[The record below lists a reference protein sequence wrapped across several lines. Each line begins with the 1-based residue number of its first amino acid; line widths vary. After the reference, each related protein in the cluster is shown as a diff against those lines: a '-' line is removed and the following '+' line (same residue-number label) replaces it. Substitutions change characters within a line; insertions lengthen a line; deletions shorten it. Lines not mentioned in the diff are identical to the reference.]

1 MVKQVYAVVKELS
14 LFTVVVISEYANE
27 IPQKVFKK
35 SHMKTSQSFF
45 LVALLM
51 FINVSEEEV

>member
-1 MVKQVYAVVKELS
+1 MVKELS